1 MKKIYINRFRV
12 GLISGLFLLIF
23 TSGKAQ
29 NNALGIQDEFMDL
42 LIQMGPEMKPP
53 KNIGS
58 YVMEQGLLAP
68 IDNKL
73 AYKYLWQNNEYVKE
87 EEAFCNSIG
96 YLLNKES
103 SVAILFFFKGQSE
116 SLFYL
121 IDVQTYNYKTGK
133 LIDEINGVAGFKGDD
148 AACNLQINS
157 YNEMEFKTLAAGI
170 ETDIILKI
178 NNKGKIQR

>member
-1 MKKIYINRFRV
+1 M
-12 GLISGLFLLIF
+12 ISSLKNTSVLATLLLSF
-23 TSGKAQ
+23 SFYSSLSAQ
-29 NNALGIQDEFMDL
+29 NNALGVNDEFMEL

-58 YVMEQGLLAP
+58 YVMEQALEVP
-68 IDNKL
+68 IDQKL
-73 AYKYLWQNNEYVKE
+73 AFKYLWQSNEYLKE

-96 YLLNKES
+96 FLLNKES
-103 SVAILFFFKGQSE
+103 SVAILFFYKGQAE

-148 AACNLQINS
+148 AVCNMQVNS
-157 YNEMEFKTLAAGI
+157 YNEIVFKTLAAGQTNEI
-170 ETDIILKI
+170 VLNIS
-178 NNKGKIQR
+178 NKGKIQR

>member
-1 MKKIYINRFRV
+1 MKHKLVSIKQCFALCI
-12 GLISGLFLLIF
+12 GLVFFSTLH
-23 TSGKAQ
+23 AQ
-29 NNALGIQDEFMDL
+29 NNALGVQDEFMEL

-58 YVMEQGLLAP
+58 YVMEQALEAP
-68 IDNKL
+68 IDQKL

-96 YLLNKES
+96 FLLNKES
-103 SVAILFFFKGQSE
+103 SVAILFFYKGQADN
-116 SLFYL
+116 LFYL

-148 AACNLQINS
+148 AVCNLQINS
-157 YNEMEFKTLAAGI
+157 YNEMVFKTLAAGM
-170 ETDIILKI
+170 ETEIVLNIS
-178 NNKGKIQR
+178 NKGKIQR